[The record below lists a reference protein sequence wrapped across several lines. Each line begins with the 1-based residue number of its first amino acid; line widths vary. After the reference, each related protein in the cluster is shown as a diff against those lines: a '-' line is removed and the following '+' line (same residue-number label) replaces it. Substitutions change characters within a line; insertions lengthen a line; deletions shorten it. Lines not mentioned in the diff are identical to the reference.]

1 MELVIDERERKV
13 IPDIQGAVRNYPVH
27 AKTLIPLT
35 SRVAT
40 IPQGDYV
47 LNYEGRLMAVIE
59 RKTHKDYAASMKD
72 GRSDNKEKML
82 LLARTA
88 GPHVRV
94 YYIVEGPL
102 SRALDADVAGI
113 AWKSILASM
122 ERLSLLD
129 GIHVIRT
136 SNAADT
142 GARLCFLAE
151 TIANAVAD
159 GLLTFEGGAE
169 YAVAAAASKIPK
181 SDQHKVVD
189 MWMGIRGVGRASAN
203 RFVSAFSIAQAY
215 ALANAADPSLHKALR
230 NANWEAAL
238 AAAHGFSAAT
248 VPSVVE
254 AMTLEPEALARALT
268 SKGKPVGKKRAAE
281 LHRLLHWTLTS

>member
-1 MELVIDERERKV
+1 M
-13 IPDIQGAVRNYPVH
+13 
-27 AKTLIPLT
+27 
-35 SRVAT
+35 S
-40 IPQGDYV
+40 
-47 LNYEGRLMAVIE
+47 GRQLQIWFQNRRA
-59 RKTHKDYAASMKD
+59 
-72 GRSDNKEKML
+72 KEKML

-94 YYIVEGPL
+94 YYVVEGPL
-102 SRALDADVAGI
+102 TRALDAEVAGI

-159 GLLTFEGGAE
+159 GLLAVEGGAE

-215 ALANAADPSLHKALR
+215 ALANAAGAANPSLHKALR
-230 NANWEAAL
+230 DANWEAAL

-268 SKGKPVGKKRAAE
+268 AKGKPVGKKRAAE
-281 LHRLLHWTLTS
+281 LHRLLHWSLAT